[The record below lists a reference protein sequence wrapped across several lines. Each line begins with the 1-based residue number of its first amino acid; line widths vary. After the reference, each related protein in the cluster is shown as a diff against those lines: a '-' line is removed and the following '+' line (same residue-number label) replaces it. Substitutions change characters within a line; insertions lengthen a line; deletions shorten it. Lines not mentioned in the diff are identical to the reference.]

1 MNLDD
6 WLWEP
11 PMGIPEAEDI
21 GPALSEEE
29 IRAWEQQHGIELP
42 EILHRAYKQQDGG
55 MIRHCSI
62 GAALL
67 RLKDICIRDVSELDT
82 TWCEG
87 KLDTGRLIDIGYD
100 DTGSTLLLHYAEDG
114 SPPAVYAYYFDGG
127 TMHVWGETVEALWT
141 NYRR

>member
-1 MNLDD
+1 MEVDD

-11 PMGIPEAEDI
+11 QMGIPEAEDI

-29 IRAWEQQHGIELP
+29 IRAWEQKHGVELP

-55 MIRHCSI
+55 MIRDCSI

-67 RLKDICIRDVSELDT
+67 RLKDVCIRNVSDLDT

-100 DTGSTLLLHYAEDG
+100 DTGSTLLLHYLEG
-114 SPPAVYAYYFDGG
+114 GGPPAVYAYYFDNGS
-127 TMHVWGETVEALWT
+127 MHL
-141 NYRR
+141 